1 MEWALQGC
9 RQARAVF
16 PRQTVPHPQPR
27 ETDRKGELT
36 EEEGGV
42 KCEDSSYLRNS
53 GCTLTFSH
61 AVFFMSSKENAKF
74 VPAKVTNT
82 ICVVPR
88 VWEHHLIR

>member
-36 EEEGGV
+36 EEEGGA

-53 GCTLTFSH
+53 GCTLTSLTRSFLCPLKRMQNL
-61 AVFFMSSKENAKF
+61 FPQK
-74 VPAKVTNT
+74 
-82 ICVVPR
+82 
-88 VWEHHLIR
+88 